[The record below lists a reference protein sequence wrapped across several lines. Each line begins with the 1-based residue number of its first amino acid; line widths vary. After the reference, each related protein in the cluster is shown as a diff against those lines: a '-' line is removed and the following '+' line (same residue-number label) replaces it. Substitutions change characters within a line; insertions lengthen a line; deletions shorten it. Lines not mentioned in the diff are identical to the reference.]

1 MNKPKQLIFP
11 FQINQKASFDSF
23 FCSPDNQNL
32 MTRLADIVSSPD
44 TSELIIHGE
53 EGSGKSFLMQAI
65 CNELSSA
72 EKQFA
77 FIPMK
82 KAFNMGVEIFQNL
95 GSLDAVCIDDL
106 QLILANQDWETA
118 LFNLIN
124 ECQQS
129 NCSLMLS
136 LGGTQPLGESVVLP
150 DLLSRIKRMEF
161 VALNAVQ
168 DESFNQAIDFVAQ
181 QLDIRIEKAE
191 LEFLLKHQIR
201 KFSLLVENII
211 ALDKQ
216 AASLK
221 RKITIPLIKETLN
234 IE

>member
-32 MTRLADIVSSPD
+32 MTRLADIAISQD
-44 TSELIIHGE
+44 ANELIIHGE
-53 EGSGKSFLMQAI
+53 KGSGKSFLMQAI
-65 CNELSSA
+65 CNELSSS

-82 KAFNMGVEIFQNL
+82 KALNMGVEIFQNL
-95 GSLDAVCIDDL
+95 GSLDTVCIDDL
-106 QLILANQDWETA
+106 QLILANQEWETA

-129 NCSLMLS
+129 NCSLILS
-136 LGGTQPLGESVVLP
+136 LGGTQPVEESIVLP

-161 VALNAVQ
+161 LALHAVQ
-168 DESFNQAIDFVAQ
+168 DELFNKAIVFVAQ
-181 QLDIRIEKAE
+181 QLEIKIDNAE
-191 LEFLLKHQIR
+191 LEFLLKHQTRI
-201 KFSLLVENII
+201 FSLLVENII
-211 ALDKQ
+211 TLDKQ

-234 IE
+234 I